1 MRISDWSSDVCSS
14 DLTGAPVHARLQQKH
29 GRPLDRWLLRA
40 WAIELLYLNQETR
53 HGVAQR
59 AARQVT
65 IPMGVRLPQQGCRS
79 WIWAKAQMQEIGRA
93 SWWERVTQYG

>member
-1 MRISDWSSDVCSS
+1 MR
-14 DLTGAPVHARLQQKH
+14 QQKQ

-65 IPMGVRLPQQGCRS
+65 IPMGVRLPPQGCRT
-79 WIWAKAQMQEIGRA
+79 WIWAQAQMHERRRSPIRPLCFVTGGPAEPPQHAHRA
-93 SWWERVTQYG
+93 RRIARKDGV